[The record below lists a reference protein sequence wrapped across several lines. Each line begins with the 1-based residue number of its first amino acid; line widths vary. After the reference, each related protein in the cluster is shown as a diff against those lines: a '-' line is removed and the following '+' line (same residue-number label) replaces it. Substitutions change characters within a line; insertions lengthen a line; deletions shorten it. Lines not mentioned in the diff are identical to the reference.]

1 MNKTKAV
8 LAAFAAAVLL
18 YLSTSAVPAVAQAV
32 RATLTRSVDEPG
44 RNPYESTVF
53 FNVLVNGLVRS
64 PCLPS
69 ICAVQFAQV
78 PQAKRLVLQN
88 VTGLIRVSNRSL
100 RFLSLASDA
109 GNTPH
114 LSVFPIA
121 EQHYTSDIGPFS
133 TDVYLFHQSVSGYV
147 EGGQTPVFSMVGL
160 DSFLSVGRASQ
171 IKLTGYLIDL
181 TQ

>member
-8 LAAFAAAVLL
+8 LIACGAAAVL
-18 YLSTSAVPAVAQAV
+18 YLGTSAVPAVAQAV

-53 FNVLVNGLVRS
+53 FNVLVNGIVRN

-69 ICAVQFAQV
+69 FCAVQFAQV
-78 PQAKRLVLQN
+78 PQDRRLVLQN
-88 VTGLIRVSNRSL
+88 LTGLIRVSNRSL
-100 RFLSLASDA
+100 RFLSLAGDA
-109 GNTPH
+109 GNAPH

-121 EQHYTSDIGPFS
+121 EQNYTSDIGPFS
-133 TDVYLFHQSVSGYV
+133 TDVYLLNLPVSGYV
-147 EGGQTPVFSMVGL
+147 EGGQNPVFSMVGV
-160 DSFLSVGRASQ
+160 DSFLSVGRPSQ
-171 IKLTGYLIDL
+171 IKLTGYLVDL